1 MYLLET
7 GFSQDL
13 HKPAQSVTYMSDIP

>member
-7 GFSQDL
+7 GFSQDQ